1 MCLCLIFVVVVI
13 CLNTNNNKFKPNKH
27 THFNIP
33 WALCFLWGCYI
44 ILLYN
49 WYCLFPFSHYKIP
62 TIQHVLKYF
71 SVQKALSI
79 LTRRDTF
86 FFLLNECVVCCV
98 LQQHLHD
105 DWLKERER
113 ERRTFFYCPFVCVCL
128 FVLYQKKKRRTKF
141 KTHTPNTTTNLPFLS
156 KAFLPLFVSLNCIK
170 ADLFSYYQIRTKKG
184 HFSQPFLPVL
194 R

>member
-1 MCLCLIFVVVVI
+1 VCLCLIFVVVV

-86 FFLLNECVVCCV
+86 FFLLNECVCVVCYNNTCTTT
-98 LQQHLHD
+98 
-105 DWLKERER
+105 DWKRERER
-113 ERRTFFYCPFVCVCL
+113 EEDIFLLSFCVCL
-128 FVLYQKKKRRTKF
+128 FVCSLSKKKRRTKF
-141 KTHTPNTTTNLPFLS
+141 KTHTKHNNKLPFLS